1 MVDAKQSSKS
11 VQKRPKQRNAGTSTN
26 TVMVRAA
33 PAARATVVKRPV
45 PSVVFSPNG
54 DCTISHSE
62 YVSDVTINTFFTST
76 NYDVDPQEATTF
88 TWLSAIASRFEKSSF
103 PKLEFSYK
111 PSCSST
117 TNGYVI
123 IAYDPDYY
131 DSAPSK
137 TSALSW
143 RDSVKTAPWVAAT
156 VNASKTVS
164 ELGRRFHGPTVN
176 GDQRVT
182 NFGKLWVLSDQAS
195 AAQNVGELF
204 VHYTVK
210 FHIPAIK
217 LPPAVYGVMYRPI
230 DVPFVQESGNMKT
243 SPGSHQAE
251 WILHTAGSYYIT
263 VLVEWIGDC
272 LTAALSFAAPATSLL
287 TEWTSSAFGYV
298 IDAAGRG
305 IHTYLV
311 TLTAGSLAIGMLT
324 TGTGLYSN
332 ARIYVSTAKH

>member
-1 MVDAKQSSKS
+1 
-11 VQKRPKQRNAGTSTN
+11 
-26 TVMVRAA
+26 MVRAA

-103 PKLEFSYK
+103 PKLQFSYK

-131 DSAPSK
+131 DSAPTK

-143 RDSVKTAPWVAAT
+143 RDSVKAAPWASAT
-156 VNASKTVS
+156 VNATKTAS
-164 ELGRRFHGPTVN
+164 ELGRRFHGPTSF

-195 AAQNVGELF
+195 ALQNVGEVF

-217 LPPAVYGVMYRPI
+217 LPPAVYGEMYRPLGGSYT
-230 DVPFVQESGNMKT
+230 QMSGNMKT
-243 SPGSHQAE
+243 SAGATAIE
-251 WILHTAGSYYIT
+251 WNLYTAGAYYMT
-263 VLVEWIGDC
+263 VLVDYTTVA
-272 LTAALSFAAPATSLL
+272 LTSILNFGAPAFSLL
-287 TEWTSSAFGYV
+287 TEFTAVPVNYV
-298 IDAAGRG
+298 IDTGGQA
-305 IHTYLV
+305 IHTYFV
-311 TLTAGSLAIGMLT
+311 TLIAGVLAIEHLT
-324 TGTGLYSN
+324 TGTGTYN
-332 ARIYVSTAKH
+332 FGRIYVSTAKP